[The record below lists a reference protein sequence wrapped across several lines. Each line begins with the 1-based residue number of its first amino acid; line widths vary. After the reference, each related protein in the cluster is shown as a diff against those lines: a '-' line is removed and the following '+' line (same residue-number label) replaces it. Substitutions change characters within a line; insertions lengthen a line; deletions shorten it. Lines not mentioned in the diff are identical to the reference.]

1 MRVAAG
7 VAAITAT
14 FLFIV
19 SQDVNA
25 GAARRGRWRQPPPPV
40 PLIVPGGTR
49 LLVVAPHPDDETL
62 GAGGLIQRV
71 HENGG
76 VVKVLYLTDGEG
88 YPEGVQV
95 EDHVESPSATDY
107 RGYGKRRRHEALAAL
122 RTLGL
127 DTSAATFLRF
137 PDGGLCQL
145 MHRYWSEK
153 RAAYRSPYT
162 RLDRPPKSEMV
173 VPDSEYRGEDLTQ
186 EIAQIIGEFK

>member
-25 GAARRGRWRQPPPPV
+25 GAARRGRWRQPPPP
-40 PLIVPGGTR
+40 PALIVRPSTR

-71 HENGG
+71 HATDGA
-76 VVKVLYLTDGEG
+76 VKVVYLTDGEG
-88 YPEGVQV
+88 YPEGVQR
-95 EDHVESPSATDY
+95 EDHVESPSAADY

-122 RTLGL
+122 HTLG
-127 DTSAATFLRF
+127 
-137 PDGGLCQL
+137 
-145 MHRYWSEK
+145 
-153 RAAYRSPYT
+153 
-162 RLDRPPKSEMV
+162 
-173 VPDSEYRGEDLTQ
+173 
-186 EIAQIIGEFK
+186 

>member
-1 MRVAAG
+1 MISTVVILTAKGDRLSMTQKEVGLALLTLLCLLVPAAQ
-7 VAAITAT
+7 AD
-14 FLFIV
+14 
-19 SQDVNA
+19 Q
-25 GAARRGRWRQPPPPV
+25 QPP
-40 PLIVPGGTR
+40 LLAMSFSSATR

-122 RTLGL
+122 HTLGL
-127 DTSAATFLRF
+127 DS
-137 PDGGLCQL
+137 
-145 MHRYWSEK
+145 
-153 RAAYRSPYT
+153 
-162 RLDRPPKSEMV
+162 
-173 VPDSEYRGEDLTQ
+173 
-186 EIAQIIGEFK
+186 

>member
-1 MRVAAG
+1 MRVAAA

-25 GAARRGRWRQPPPPV
+25 GAARRGRWRQPPSAIRNPQPAMTV
-40 PLIVPGGTR
+40 PAATR

-71 HENGG
+71 RQSGG
-76 VVKVLYLTDGEG
+76 VVKILYLTDGEG

-107 RGYGKRRRHEALAAL
+107 RGYGKRRRHEAL
-122 RTLGL
+122 
-127 DTSAATFLRF
+127 
-137 PDGGLCQL
+137 
-145 MHRYWSEK
+145 
-153 RAAYRSPYT
+153 
-162 RLDRPPKSEMV
+162 
-173 VPDSEYRGEDLTQ
+173 
-186 EIAQIIGEFK
+186 